1 MARKRSTDEVATTTE
16 HGSNSEGLVPYE
28 IQRLKMYVRI
38 QLYVYNGCI
47 TGFFASEL
55 NGIARNFVL

>member
-1 MARKRSTDEVATTTE
+1 MARKRNLDDVATTTE

-38 QLYVYNGCI
+38 QLYVYN
-47 TGFFASEL
+47 S
-55 NGIARNFVL
+55 